1 MGAENISS
9 HSVYKKVMIIF
20 NPHAGEGLHLPVFLQ
35 DLLGVKQRKMDVYEN
50 QDTYI
55 KKMINYLEAYGIRG
69 ALSLTEGPG
78 HATELARKGVEE
90 HYDLVIA
97 AGGDGTINEVI
108 NGLAESDVA
117 LGVVP
122 LGTANIFA
130 AQLNLPIELKDA
142 CRAMASGTTARI
154 DLGKGAGRYF
164 SCMAGIGFDAYV
176 LRETVPDF
184 KRKWGA
190 LAYVVVAFSKVLNY
204 RFRWIVVKID
214 DQRVRRRGYY
224 VMIANGKYYSGRKI
238 LAENARVDDGLLDV
252 CIFRHK
258 NLWGLFLYLLGI
270 RRRDALKYSRMK
282 CFQGHKISVLKNGR
296 HPVHV
301 DAEFLCHTPVEFVVC
316 PKALKVAV
324 DK

>member
-1 MGAENISS
+1 MNNIFTAA
-9 HSVYKKVMIIF
+9 HPTYKKVMIIF

-35 DLLGVKQRKMDVYEN
+35 DLLGVKQRTMDVYEN

-55 KKMINYLEAYGIRG
+55 RKITNYLESYGIRG

-78 HATELARKGVEE
+78 HATELARKCVEE
-90 HYDLVIA
+90 NYDLVIA

-108 NGLAESDVA
+108 NGLAESDVT
-117 LGVVP
+117 LGIIP

-130 AQLNLPIELKDA
+130 TQLDLPIELKDA
-142 CRAMASGTTARI
+142 CRAIASGRTTRI

-176 LRETVPDF
+176 LKETAQAF
-184 KRKWGA
+184 KKKWGA
-190 LAYVVVAFSKVLNY
+190 LAYVVVGFSKVLSY
-204 RFRWIVVKID
+204 RFRRIIIKID

-224 VMIANGKYYSGRKI
+224 VMIANGKYYSGRKV
-238 LAENARVDDGLLDV
+238 LAEKAKLDDGFLDV

-258 NLWGLFLYLLGI
+258 NLWGLFLYLLGV
-270 RRRDALKYSRMK
+270 RRRDALKHSHMK
-282 CFQGHKISVLKNGR
+282 CFQARRISVLKSGR

-301 DAEFLCHTPVEFVVC
+301 DAEFLCHTPVEFIVC

-324 DK
+324 A